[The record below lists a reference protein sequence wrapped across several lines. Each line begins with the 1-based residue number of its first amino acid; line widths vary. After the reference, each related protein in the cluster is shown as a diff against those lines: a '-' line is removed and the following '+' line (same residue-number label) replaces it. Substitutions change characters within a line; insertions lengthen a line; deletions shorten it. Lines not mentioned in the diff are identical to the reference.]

1 MTQSGRG
8 TYQFS
13 FTLNNLTNEAQEYL
27 LSADLFTQDLFEDY
41 ASMDE
46 KWLDEKSGRSFRLLG
61 I

>member
-46 KWLDEKSGRSFRLLG
+46 KWLDESGRSFRLLG